1 MNSRDPDHVHLPF
14 FLPAETSLRAKKW
27 AQERQESSMVASEL
41 ASDIERRMHKGP
53 FSAVL
58 VFMHVTES
66 GARGYSQ
73 TLFTSVQLWAECK

>member
-1 MNSRDPDHVHLPF
+1 
-14 FLPAETSLRAKKW
+14 
-27 AQERQESSMVASEL
+27 MVANEL
-41 ASDIERRMHKGP
+41 ANGIERRMHKGP

-73 TLFTSVQLWAECK
+73 TLFTSVRLWAECK